1 MKKDALQKSSTVD
14 GMLKRA
20 EEENK
25 ELHRAVKKLKEE
37 LRTANEDG
45 KRAGR
50 MVEGLKKQVEEL
62 RLEIRVRPPLGAA
75 PPLAPSPTCAVAHAQ
90 RPRTA
95 VRVWRHRMCK
105 RRHSARSSGS

>member
-14 GMLKRA
+14 NMLKRA

-62 RLEIRVRPPLGAA
+62 RLEIRVRPLPCATRARARPA
-75 PPLAPSPTCAVAHAQ
+75 PPRLSRCREADRCTWLVGSTGCA
-90 RPRTA
+90 
-95 VRVWRHRMCK
+95 K
-105 RRHSARSSGS
+105 GG